1 MSLKTLLNEYIF
13 NFTVS
18 RINIIEDH
26 GMFDNINVGRQVF
39 RTQSKQY
46 RIKTYLTQK
55 SNI

>member
-1 MSLKTLLNEYIF
+1 MSLKTLLNKYIF

>member
-1 MSLKTLLNEYIF
+1 MSLKTLLNKYIF
-13 NFTVS
+13 NFTVL

-26 GMFDNINVGRQVF
+26 GMFDNINVGRQVI

>member
-1 MSLKTLLNEYIF
+1 MSLKTLLNKYIF

-26 GMFDNINVGRQVF
+26 GMFDNINVGRQVI

-55 SNI
+55 NNI